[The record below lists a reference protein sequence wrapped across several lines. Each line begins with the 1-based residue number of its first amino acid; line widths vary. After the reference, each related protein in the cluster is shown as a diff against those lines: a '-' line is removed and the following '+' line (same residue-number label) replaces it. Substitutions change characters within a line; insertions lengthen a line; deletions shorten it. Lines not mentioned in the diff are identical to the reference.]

1 LLPPAYIPLPGWQ
14 SEKLP
19 LLPLLLPDAVPAAAA
34 AAAAAGNACFGE
46 PVGDCPPPTAAAAV
60 SAAARASKAGG
71 VGVGLPVARRDLR
84 SLLADAG
91 LSKME
96 LTPSNLWL
104 TAT

>member
-1 LLPPAYIPLPGWQ
+1 MLPPAYIPLPGWQ
-14 SEKLP
+14 SKKLP
-19 LLPLLLPDAVPAAAA
+19 LLPLLLPDAVAAAA

-60 SAAARASKAGG
+60 SAAARASKAGSG
-71 VGVGLPVARRDLR
+71 GVGLPVARRDLR